1 MLYVDSS
8 VLVKRYLD
16 EPGSEV
22 LRARLRRGDK
32 LYTSALSYAE
42 VLTVF
47 GRRFRERLNSEDEFE
62 SLHDSL
68 RTDWLS
74 LWNVLEVNAQVMAFV
89 HDLVKHHSIKSA
101 DAVHLSSA
109 LWLRSESR
117 SLPEPFGGEIEVEF
131 GVADKALARIAA
143 VCGLAVFNLETR
155 AS

>member
-32 LYTSALSYAE
+32 IYTSALSYAE
-42 VLTVF
+42 VLSVF
-47 GRRFRERLNSEDEFE
+47 GRRFRERLNSEAEFE
-62 SLHDSL
+62 MLHDCL
-68 RTDWLS
+68 RTDWFS
-74 LWNVLEVNAQVMAFV
+74 LWNVLEVNAQVMASV
-89 HDLVKHHSIKSA
+89 HDLVKQHPIKSA
-101 DAVHLSSA
+101 DAVHLSAA

-117 SLPEPFGGEIEVEF
+117 PHPEPSGSEIEVEF

-143 VCGLAVFNLETR
+143 QCGLAVFNPETR
-155 AS
+155 AT